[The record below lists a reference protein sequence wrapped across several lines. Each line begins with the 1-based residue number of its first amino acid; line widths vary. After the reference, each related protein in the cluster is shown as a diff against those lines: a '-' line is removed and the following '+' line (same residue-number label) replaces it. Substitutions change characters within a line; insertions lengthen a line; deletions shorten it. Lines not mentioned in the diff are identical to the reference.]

1 MNWMMLAVWMM
12 GCGYERHQKRLSD
25 QEFSHWYALRVYM
38 TEDQKKTYLKLKTTE
53 ERDAFLK
60 ENQLWDRF
68 YKYDPEIREAIV
80 SGDVQEG
87 WTRDMLEMSWGA
99 PYDRQRA
106 VGRRAERSE
115 KFIYRFEQQPDGSV
129 LLWES
134 NSKTQYK
141 AVRLFVRE
149 VIIDDNVVVKISER
163 DASW

>member
-12 GCGYERHQKRLSD
+12 GCGYERHQKRLND

-60 ENQLWDRF
+60 ENQLWNRF

-87 WTRDMLEMSWGA
+87 WTRDMLEMAWGA

-149 VIIDDNVVVKISER
+149 VIIDDDVVVKISER